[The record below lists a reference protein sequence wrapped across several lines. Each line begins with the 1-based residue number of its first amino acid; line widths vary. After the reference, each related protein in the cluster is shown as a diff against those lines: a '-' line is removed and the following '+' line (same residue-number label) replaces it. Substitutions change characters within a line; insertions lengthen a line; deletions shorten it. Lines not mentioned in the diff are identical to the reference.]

1 MADTTPSPS
10 TPSAARHSERDCKSV
25 VIRSRPKVI
34 FLYPTF
40 LAALVAGIW
49 TFLQMQQGVALD
61 AVSLTPGRIFW
72 WTFAINLAAMAFDF
86 TRGEF
91 VALVL
96 FFGFMTLGIILID
109 ERFAFVTP
117 VRNALSHVELRAHPH
132 LYFLMAGALGLL
144 FVLIFVSGR
153 FAYWEVTHNELLHH
167 HGLLGNV
174 ERFPAPNLR
183 MTKEI
188 PDLFEYCLAGAG
200 RLVLQPQGSP
210 RAIVLENV
218 LFVDRL
224 EGRIQRMLAQ
234 LAVTIETPPHRG
246 DS

>member
-1 MADTTPSPS
+1 MAESPPTPSVP
-10 TPSAARHSERDCKSV
+10 TPQRRERECKSV
-25 VIRSRPKVI
+25 VIRSMPKVV

-40 LAALVAGIW
+40 LAAILAGVW
-49 TFLQMQQGVALD
+49 TLLQLQQGVALD
-61 AVSLTPGRIFW
+61 QVSLTPGRIFW
-72 WTFAINLAAMAFDF
+72 WTFAINLGAMAFDF

-96 FFGFMTLGIILID
+96 FFGVMTLGIILLD
-109 ERFAFVTP
+109 ERFSFVVP

-132 LYFLMAGALGLL
+132 LYLLMAGALGIVFL
-144 FVLIFVSGR
+144 LIFISGR

-188 PDLFEYCLAGAG
+188 PDLFEYCLLGAG

-218 LFVDRL
+218 VFVDRL

-234 LAVTIETPPHRG
+234 LAVTIEAPPHRS

>member
-1 MADTTPSPS
+1 VSPAALVRFDGTCAGAPACAILEPPMAETPSSP
-10 TPSAARHSERDCKSV
+10 PAASPRKSERECASV
-25 VIRSRPKVI
+25 FIRSRPKVI

-40 LAALVAGIW
+40 FAALVAGIW
-49 TFLQMQQGVALD
+49 TLVQMQQGVGLD
-61 AVSLTPGRIFW
+61 QVSLTPGRIFW

-91 VALVL
+91 AALVL
-96 FFGFMTLGIILID
+96 FFGAMT
-109 ERFAFVTP
+109 
-117 VRNALSHVELRAHPH
+117 LRAHPH
-132 LYFLMAGALGLL
+132 LFFLLALALGSV
-144 FVLIFVSGR
+144 FVLVLVSGH

-188 PDLFEYCLAGAG
+188 PDLFEYCLLGAG
-200 RLVLQPQGSP
+200 RLVLQPQGAARP
-210 RAIVLENV
+210 IVLENV

-224 EGRIQRMLAQ
+224 EARIQRLLAQ
-234 LAVTIETPPHRG
+234 LAVTIEPPHRG
-246 DS
+246 AP

>member
-1 MADTTPSPS
+1 MAETSPSPPAS
-10 TPSAARHSERDCKSV
+10 SSPRKERECASV
-25 VIRSRPKVI
+25 FIRSRPKVV

-40 LAALVAGIW
+40 FAAVVAGIW
-49 TFLQMQQGVALD
+49 TMVQLQQGVALD
-61 AVSLTPGRIFW
+61 QVSLTPGRIFW

-91 VALVL
+91 LALVL
-96 FFGFMTLGIILID
+96 FFGVMTLGIVLLD
-109 ERFAFVTP
+109 ERFAFVNP
-117 VRNALSHVELRAHPH
+117 VRNALSHVQLRGHPH
-132 LYFLMAGALGLL
+132 LYFLLALALGVVFLL
-144 FVLIFVSGR
+144 ILISGH

-188 PDLFEYCLAGAG
+188 PDLFEYCLLGAG
-200 RLVLQPQGSP
+200 RLVLQPQGAARP
-210 RAIVLENV
+210 IVLDNV

-224 EGRIQRMLAQ
+224 ESRIQKLLAQ
-234 LAVTIETPPHRG
+234 LAVTIEPQHRG
-246 DS
+246 DA